1 MNIHLTLKTCFVL
14 IAVLF
19 VNFCKAQINLEFT
32 SVNEYA
38 FNTKEAL
45 NLIVTNGTTKPFN
58 VIFNGRIKDASGQTV
73 VEFKTHEATLNIGAT
88 IFSPQTIA
96 FSETQYY
103 NNDIAEIEASS
114 GSYPSGNYSICVWAT
129 CTTPDCNGTGSSTVS
144 TVEPRCIQIHIEN
157 PTPLLLATPENE
169 SEIETTRPL
178 YTWIPPSPVAGSAS
192 LNYTMILVELL
203 EGQTKADALSQN
215 RPLIELEGIGNPA
228 LIHPSDIP
236 ELEKG
241 KWYAWQVQAYVGKT
255 PIAKSEQWKFKV
267 KKKEEEKRVNRFFDL
282 NQSNTA
288 EIPKIKKGDKIFFT
302 IENGMLNISPLFSFK
317 RLDGKLI
324 SVQVL
329 RVTKDSIISEFDEF
343 SSDLIHAGL
352 TKYSIETSQIAFKSG
367 VIYDLF
373 LEFSNLKTIFRFEII
388 D

>member
-1 MNIHLTLKTCFVL
+1 MNNHLTLKTCFVL
-14 IAVLF
+14 IAIF
-19 VNFCKAQINLEFT
+19 FINFCKAQINLEFT
-32 SVNEYA
+32 SINEYA

-73 VEFKTHEATLNIGAT
+73 VEFKSHEATLSLGAT
-88 IFSPQTIA
+88 IFSPQNIS

-129 CTTPDCNGTGSSTVS
+129 CTTPDCNGTGSDNVS
-144 TVEPRCIQIHIEN
+144 HLEPKCIQIHIEN

-169 SEIETTRPL
+169 AEIETTRPL

-203 EGQTKADALSQN
+203 DGQSISDALTQN

-228 LIHPSDIP
+228 LMHPSDIP

-267 KKKEEEKRVNRFFDL
+267 NKKEDKKEAYRYFNL
-282 NQSNTA
+282 NEIISD
-288 EIPKIKKGDKIFFT
+288 IPKIRRGERLFF
-302 IENGMLNISPLFSFK
+302 IIQNGMNNIEPQFILKILNGKTVVASFE
-317 RLDGKLI
+317 
-324 SVQVL
+324 
-329 RVTKDSIISEFDEF
+329 RVKKDSIDITQDEYNNQL
-343 SSDLIHAGL
+343 SNGGQ
-352 TKYSIETSQIAFKSG
+352 TKYTLLLDPS
-367 VIYDLF
+367 LF
-373 LEFSNLKTIFRFEII
+373 NANSFYELTAIFNNRQNILRFEII
-388 D
+388 E

>member
-1 MNIHLTLKTCFVL
+1 MNPKYRYCFL
-14 IAVLF
+14 IIFFSLF
-19 VNFCKAQINLEFT
+19 NVCNAQINLEFT

-73 VEFKTHEATLNIGAT
+73 VEFKSHEATLNIGAT
-88 IFSPQTIA
+88 IFSPQNIS

-103 NNDIAEIEASS
+103 NTDIAEIEASS

-203 EGQTKADALSQN
+203 EGQSKADALTQN
-215 RPLIELEGIGNPA
+215 RPLIELEGIGNPT
-228 LIHPSDIP
+228 LMHPSDIP

-267 KKKEEEKRVNRFFDL
+267 KKKEKKDSTILIYELKQEMYNELYIVRSD
-282 NQSNTA
+282 SM
-288 EIPKIKKGDKIFFT
+288 KIKYTEQYFVGNDKSFT
-302 IENGMLNISPLFSFK
+302 FSILGENNFALKNLKNDNSSLKEGIGEYTLFLRYPGLNLKDGIYLLVIEN
-317 RLDGKLI
+317 
-324 SVQVL
+324 
-329 RVTKDSIISEFDEF
+329 
-343 SSDLIHAGL
+343 
-352 TKYSIETSQIAFKSG
+352 
-367 VIYDLF
+367 
-373 LEFSNLKTIFRFEII
+373 LKKERWYLRFELVSQN
-388 D
+388 

>member
-1 MNIHLTLKTCFVL
+1 MKSKIIIKFSLTILCF
-14 IAVLF
+14 F
-19 VNFCKAQINLEFT
+19 FFNFCKAQINLEFT
-32 SVNEYA
+32 SINEYA

-73 VEFKTHEATLNIGAT
+73 VEFKSHEATLSLGAT
-88 IFSPQTIA
+88 IFSPQNIS

-129 CTTPDCNGTGSSTVS
+129 CTTPDCNGTGSDNVS
-144 TVEPRCIQIHIEN
+144 HLEPKCIQIHIEN
-157 PTPLLLATPENE
+157 PTPLLLATPESE
-169 SEIETTRPL
+169 AEIESTRPL
-178 YTWIPPSPVAGSAS
+178 YNWIPPSPVAGSAS

-203 EGQTKADALSQN
+203 DGQSKADALTQN

-228 LIHPSDIP
+228 LMHPSDIP

-267 KKKEEEKRVNRFFDL
+267 KKDSIDL
-282 NQSNTA
+282 KK
-288 EIPKIKKGDKIFFT
+288 IPKELSYIEIKGQTGESFFYAVGQLKLRHVVRF
-302 IENGMLNISPLFSFK
+302 ENGIINLIIKDKNGKVIKIDNPIFSIQPGDN
-317 RLDGKLI
+317 RLDLDLSDNIYFKHGQNYTLNGNLLNGEPFFI
-324 SVQVL
+324 SFMY
-329 RVTKDSIISEFDEF
+329 INP
-343 SSDLIHAGL
+343 
-352 TKYSIETSQIAFKSG
+352 KY
-367 VIYDLF
+367 
-373 LEFSNLKTIFRFEII
+373 LKG
-388 D
+388 

>member
-1 MNIHLTLKTCFVL
+1 MNNHLTLKTCFVL
-14 IAVLF
+14 IAIFF

-73 VEFKTHEATLNIGAT
+73 VEFKSHEATLNLGAT
-88 IFSPQTIA
+88 IFSPQNIS
-96 FSETQYY
+96 FSETQYF

-114 GSYPSGNYSICVWAT
+114 GSYPSGNYSICIWAT
-129 CTTPDCNGTGSSTVS
+129 CTTPDCNGTGSDNVS
-144 TVEPRCIQIHIEN
+144 HLEPKCLQIHIEN

-169 SEIETTRPL
+169 SEIESTRPL

-203 EGQTKADALSQN
+203 DGQSKADALTQN
-215 RPLIELEGIGNPA
+215 RPLIELEGIDNPA
-228 LIHPSDIP
+228 LMHPSDIP

-255 PIAKSEQWKFKV
+255 PVAKSEQWKFKV
-267 KKKEEEKRVNRFFDL
+267 KKEEK
-282 NQSNTA
+282 
-288 EIPKIKKGDKIFFT
+288 KKEKPTYVKLKTDDKNIYPVK
-302 IENGMLNISPLFSFK
+302 EVLNITYLEEYVPQVLDLRILS
-317 RLDGKLI
+317 LDGKEVYRNL
-324 SVQVL
+324 
-329 RVTKDSIISEFDEF
+329 KDYKTDRGENI
-343 SSDLIHAGL
+343 
-352 TKYSIETSQIAFKSG
+352 YSIELSSLKLEVG
-367 VIYDLF
+367 VVYELIVRNINQELYTLR
-373 LEFSNLKTIFRFEII
+373 FSIN
-388 D
+388 